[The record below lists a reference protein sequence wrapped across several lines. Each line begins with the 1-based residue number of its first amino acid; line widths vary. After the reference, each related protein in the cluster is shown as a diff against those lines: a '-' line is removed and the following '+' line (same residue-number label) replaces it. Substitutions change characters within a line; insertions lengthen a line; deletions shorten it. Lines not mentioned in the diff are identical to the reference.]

1 MAQRPTL
8 VRLAALGVACAAV
21 LGSWT
26 TPAHAT
32 IHPIIQSVNCAA
44 AAAWAQVDVGD
55 PPGQTPAGFAGE
67 NITMAFPFL
76 TITFPQPLTF
86 DQSDFRALI
95 ATGFIDQ
102 VVVNASGQVTA
113 LVVDL
118 RDVPMAASGQGGAH
132 CSNA

>member
-1 MAQRPTL
+1 MATRPTY

-26 TPAHAT
+26 IPAHAT

-44 AAAWAQVDVGD
+44 AQAWAHADVGD
-55 PPGQTPAGFAGE
+55 PGGQTPEGFAGE
-67 NITMAFPFL
+67 NISMAFPFL

-102 VVVNASGQVTA
+102 VVRNASGQVTA

-132 CSNA
+132 CNNA

>member
-1 MAQRPTL
+1 MATRPTF

-26 TPAHAT
+26 IPAQAT

-44 AAAWAQVDVGD
+44 AAAWANADVGD
-55 PPGQTPAGFAGE
+55 PGGQTPEGFAGE
-67 NITMAFPFL
+67 NISIAFPFL
-76 TITFPQPLTF
+76 TIAFPQPLTF

-102 VVVNASGQVTA
+102 VVTNSSGQVTA

-118 RDVPMAASGQGGAH
+118 RSVPMAASGEGGAH
-132 CSNA
+132 CANA

>member
-1 MAQRPTL
+1 MATRPTF

-26 TPAHAT
+26 MPAQAT

-44 AAAWAQVDVGD
+44 AQAWAHADVGD
-55 PPGQTPAGFAGE
+55 PGGQTPEGFAGE
-67 NITMAFPFL
+67 NISMAFPFL

-102 VVVNASGQVTA
+102 VVRNASGQVTA

-118 RDVPMAASGQGGAH
+118 RDVPKAASGQGFAH
-132 CSNA
+132 CNNA

>member
-1 MAQRPTL
+1 MATRPTF

-26 TPAHAT
+26 SPAQAT
-32 IHPIIQSVNCAA
+32 IHPIIQSVSCAA
-44 AAAWAQVDVGD
+44 AQAWAHADVGD
-55 PPGQTPAGFAGE
+55 PAGQTPEGFVGDT
-67 NITMAFPFL
+67 ISVAFPFA
-76 TITFPQPLTF
+76 TVTFPQPLTF

-102 VVVNASGQVTA
+102 IVTNSSGQVTA

-118 RDVPMAASGQGGAH
+118 RNVPKAASGEGGAH
-132 CSNA
+132 CNNA